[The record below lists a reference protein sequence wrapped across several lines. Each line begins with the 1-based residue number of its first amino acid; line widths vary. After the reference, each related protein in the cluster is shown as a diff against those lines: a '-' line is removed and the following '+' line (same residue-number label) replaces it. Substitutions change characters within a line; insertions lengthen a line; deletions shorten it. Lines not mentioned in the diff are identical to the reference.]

1 MCLCVFFFLMIR
13 RQPRSTRTDTLFPY
27 TTLFRSLDRA
37 VAAPLAHCRI
47 DEHALC
53 GIGELAALA
62 PTSLFGGAGLFVH
75 NDSDAGNIAQ
85 LPLDPVVGIA
95 MVDSDAVP
103 QTAMGAIEVR
113 TVSDHYTANGALGQ
127 NLARNIAGCQWTVD

>member
-1 MCLCVFFFLMIR
+1 MLLI
-13 RQPRSTRTDTLFPY
+13 PRPPLSTRTDTRLPY
-27 TTLFRSLDRA
+27 TPLFRS
-37 VAAPLAHCRI
+37 HGRI

-127 NLARNIAGCQWTVD
+127 NLARHIAGCQWTVA

>member
-1 MCLCVFFFLMIR
+1 M
-13 RQPRSTRTDTLFPY
+13 
-27 TTLFRSLDRA
+27 
-37 VAAPLAHCRI
+37 RI
-47 DEHALC
+47 SDWSSDVCSSDL
-53 GIGELAALA
+53 LAALA

-127 NLARNIAGCQWTVD
+127 NLARNIAGCQWTVRSEEHTSELQSLMRISYAVFCLKKQITAQDQMY

>member
-1 MCLCVFFFLMIR
+1 M
-13 RQPRSTRTDTLFPY
+13 
-27 TTLFRSLDRA
+27 
-37 VAAPLAHCRI
+37 RI
-47 DEHALC
+47 SDWSSDVCSSDL
-53 GIGELAALA
+53 LAALA

-103 QTAMGAIEVR
+103 QTAMGALEVR
-113 TVSDHYTANGALGQ
+113 TVSDHYTYNGAQGQ
-127 NLARNIAGCQWTVD
+127 NLARNIAGCTGIGVGLSPWHVNNPMKKFF